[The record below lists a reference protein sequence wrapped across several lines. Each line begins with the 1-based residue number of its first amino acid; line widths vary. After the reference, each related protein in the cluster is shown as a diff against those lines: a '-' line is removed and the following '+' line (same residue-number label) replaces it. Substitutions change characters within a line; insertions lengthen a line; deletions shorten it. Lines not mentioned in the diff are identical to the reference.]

1 MLSAPIPDNEFIRV
15 QALRALNILDTT
27 PDIRFDLI
35 THFASHSF
43 NSPIAAITLVDT
55 NRQWFKSIY
64 GLDIS
69 EIPRNISMCAHAVYE
84 VTSTIPEKRIFEVN
98 NTVVD
103 FRFNHNPQVLEGP
116 KVRSY
121 LSYVLQSP
129 SGHNIGSF
137 CVVDKKPRIFSQQE
151 KQLLIELGEITQ
163 ELINNYPS
171 YNLTHSNSANLGLT
185 DT

>member
-1 MLSAPIPDNEFIRV
+1 MLLAPIPDNEFIRS

-27 PDIRFDLI
+27 SDIRFDLI

-43 NSPIAAITLVDT
+43 NAPIAAITLIDT

-69 EIPRNISMCAHAVYE
+69 EIPRNISMCSHAVYE
-84 VTSTIPEKRIFEVN
+84 VTSNIPEKRIFEIN
-98 NTVVD
+98 NAAVD
-103 FRFNHNPQVLEGP
+103 FRFNNNPQVLEDP

-137 CVVDKKPRIFSQQE
+137 CIVGNKPRIFSHQE
-151 KQLLIELGEITQ
+151 KQLLIKLGEMAQ
-163 ELINNYPS
+163 ELITSYPS
-171 YNLTHSNSANLGLT
+171 YNLTHSDCANIGLT